1 MMQCSDCEHFSRGP
15 HGELRF
21 TCDPFSNVKE
31 PECLVKWQLI
41 KIDMMVR
48 AYQVTAEMYKRMA
61 PLQEKIF
68 RHMEQ
73 EIDDIDEGESWKRP
87 DDEEDADPFE
97 DDDGSTGEQSGF

>member
-1 MMQCSDCEHFSRGP
+1 MMQCSECEHFVRGP
-15 HGELRF
+15 HGQLRF
-21 TCDPFSNVKE
+21 TCDPFSNIKE

-48 AYQVTAEMYKRMA
+48 AYQATVEIYKRMA

-73 EIDDIDEGESWKRP
+73 EIDDIDEAESWKHP
-87 DDEEDADPFE
+87 DDQDE
-97 DDDGSTGEQSGF
+97 DDDPFRDDDGTAGA

>member
-1 MMQCSDCEHFSRGP
+1 MIQCSDCEHFARGP
-15 HGELRF
+15 HGQLRF
-21 TCDPFSNVKE
+21 TCDPFSNVRE

-68 RHMEQ
+68 RHMES
-73 EIDDIDEGESWKRP
+73 EIDDIDEAESWKHP
-87 DDEEDADPFE
+87 DDEDDADPFK
-97 DDDGSTGEQSGF
+97 DDDGPTDV